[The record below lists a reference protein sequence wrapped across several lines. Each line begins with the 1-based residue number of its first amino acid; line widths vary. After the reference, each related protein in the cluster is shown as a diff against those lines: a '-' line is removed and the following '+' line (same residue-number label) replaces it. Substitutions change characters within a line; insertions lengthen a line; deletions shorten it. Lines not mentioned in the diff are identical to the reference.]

1 CAPVTI
7 TGGSKKRYIDEAS
20 VNTTQE
26 YSSDEIFKR
35 DNTYP
40 DLFKANI
47 GSVSNGCQT
56 METMDPIFPNP
67 GKSVQKMAGL
77 DASKTGLS
85 GGCGSASAAT
95 SDSGNGGSSP
105 SSGSSGSASSGSAGD
120 SGMPTVTG
128 EGSDMGS
135 GSSSPSGSASPSMS
149 VVAIPPPGAP
159 GAAKSSA
166 APSMMPMATGSAM
179 GTPKPA
185 VPAATGTASSSGSA
199 SSGSTGNSAAAGS
212 MPCTTPGQSVC
223 SADGMK
229 IGTCNTNKMAVL
241 MPVAAGTKCS
251 NGMMVHAKRSAKFAR
266 RYGRHGRHY

>member
-7 TGGSKKRYIDEAS
+7 TGGSQKRYIDEAS

-26 YSSDEIFKR
+26 YSSDEILKR
-35 DNTYP
+35 DVTYP
-40 DLFKANI
+40 DMFKANV
-47 GSVSNGCQT
+47 GPAGNGCETTQT
-56 METMDPIFPNP
+56 SDVIFPNP
-67 GKSVQKMAGL
+67 GTSVKVLAGL
-77 DASKTGLS
+77 DKKETGLK
-85 GGCGSASAAT
+85 GNCGSASAA
-95 SDSGNGGSSP
+95 SSGSGNDGSSP
-105 SSGSSGSASSGSAGD
+105 SSGSSGSAPSGSAGD

-128 EGSDMGS
+128 EGSDTGS
-135 GSSSPSGSASPSMS
+135 GSSSPSGAASPSMS
-149 VVAIPPPGAP
+149 IVAVPPPGAP

-185 VPAATGTASSSGSA
+185 VPVATGTASSSGSA

-223 SADGMK
+223 SADGMM
-229 IGTCNTNKMAVL
+229 IGTCKTNKMAVL